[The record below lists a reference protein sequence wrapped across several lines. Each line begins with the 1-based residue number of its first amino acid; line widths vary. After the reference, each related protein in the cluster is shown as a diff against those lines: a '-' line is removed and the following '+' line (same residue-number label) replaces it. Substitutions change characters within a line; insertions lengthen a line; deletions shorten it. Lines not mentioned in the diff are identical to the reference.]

1 MSASIGQS
9 IEAVCKEKGI
19 DRDVVIEAVK
29 EAVRAAA
36 RKQFKSGEEIQ
47 VEWSPETGLEIFASK
62 VVVETVENEGR
73 ELSLGEARELAGDE
87 VEIGD
92 ELQLPLPVEDMGR
105 IAAQTAKQIL
115 FQKVR
120 DAERANIY
128 EQYIDKVG
136 DLVNGYVKRFERG
149 DIIVD
154 LGTVEALLPRNQQ
167 SRGETWNQGERIRV
181 VIDDVSKESKGPQ
194 VIVSRTSPEILK
206 RLFEME
212 VPEIYDGTVVIK
224 SAVREP
230 GERAKIAV
238 ASTERDVDPVGACVG
253 MKGSRVQAIIRELRG
268 EKIDIIE
275 WSDEPSVFAANALS
289 PAKVNQVR
297 ITDIEHRQMEV
308 IVNED
313 QLSLA
318 IGKRGQNVRLATKLV
333 GWNIDIRSEEE
344 LKREV
349 AAQMGA
355 MIASGE
361 SVPLERLEGMNPA
374 MVSTLADH
382 GIDDI
387 ESLANA
393 TVDDIA
399 DFLDVSIDQAE
410 ALIGAA
416 QTVVESARVAAE
428 SEGAE
433 GEEAQSEETGEAGAA
448 SEQTPASAEAGVTE
462 SSVDAVAAAGGAGT
476 GGEEPPGVEGERPAA
491 GPEGETGFESEEG
504 RTVEQHAA
512 SFEADPNA
520 DAGEVEPSEAM
531 IAEGY
536 DEAVETQPP
545 FMAEDLSPDN
555 LLAKDAAEP
564 VAATEVEQM
573 SADELLLQGAG
584 RDLRPDTITPAPDI
598 FSAEAAVIQNH
609 GAYTEEE
616 RPSTL
621 DAETSGVAGA
631 TVREGEEADEESLVA
646 PAALDETEEGETEVA
661 SPVADL
667 GGEASAPEVQV
678 SSAPTPAGRGEPT
691 PVENVAEDEAEDASG
706 NVE

>member
-9 IEAVCKEKGI
+9 IDAVCKEKGI
-19 DRDVVIEAVK
+19 DREVVIEAVK

-47 VEWSPETGLEIFASK
+47 VEWAPESGLEIFASK
-62 VVVETVENEGR
+62 VVVETVENPGR
-73 ELSLGEARELAGDE
+73 ELSLEEAKELAGDE

-120 DAERANIY
+120 DAERQNIY

-149 DIIVD
+149 DLIVD
-154 LGTVEALLPRNQQ
+154 LGTVEAVLGRNGQ
-167 SRGETWNQGERIRV
+167 SRGEQWNQGERIRV

-194 VIVSRTSPEILK
+194 VVVSRTSPELLK

-361 SVPLERLEGMNPA
+361 AVPLERLQGMNPA
-374 MVSTLADH
+374 MVSTLANH
-382 GIDDI
+382 GVEDI

-393 TVDDIA
+393 TVDNIA
-399 DFLDVSIDQAE
+399 EFLDMSIDQAE

-416 QTVVESARVAAE
+416 QAVVESARVTAE
-428 SEGAE
+428 TE
-433 GEEAQSEETGEAGAA
+433 GEEGEGGEASGEESAA
-448 SEQTPASAEAGVTE
+448 SNE
-462 SSVDAVAAAGGAGT
+462 
-476 GGEEPPGVEGERPAA
+476 
-491 GPEGETGFESEEG
+491 PEGEMAEEG
-504 RTVEQHAA
+504 QTIEQHAV
-512 SFEADPNA
+512 SVEADP
-520 DAGEVEPSEAM
+520 DAEVGEVEPSEAM

-536 DEAVETQPP
+536 DEAARTRPP

-555 LLAKDAAEP
+555 ILARESAEP
-564 VAATEVEQM
+564 VALTEVEQM
-573 SADELLLQGAG
+573 SPDELILQGAG

-598 FSAEAAVIQNH
+598 FSSEAAVIQNT
-609 GAYTEEE
+609 GAFDEEE

-621 DAETSGVAGA
+621 DVETNDVGGRIVQES
-631 TVREGEEADEESLVA
+631 DEEY
-646 PAALDETEEGETEVA
+646 EG
-661 SPVADL
+661 SPVSPRGDFST
-667 GGEASAPEVQV
+667 EASAPEVQT
-678 SSAPTPAGRGEPT
+678 SSEPAATSEGEPA
-691 PVENVAEDEAEDASG
+691 PVENVSDDEADDASA
-706 NVE
+706 VE

>member
-9 IEAVCKEKGI
+9 IDAVCKEKGI
-19 DRDVVIEAVK
+19 DREVVIEAVK

-62 VVVETVENEGR
+62 VVVETVENPGR
-73 ELSLGEARELAGDE
+73 ELSLDEAKELAGDE

-154 LGTVEALLPRNQQ
+154 LGTVESVLTRSGQ
-167 SRGETWNQGERIRV
+167 SRGEQWNQGERVRV

-194 VIVSRTSPEILK
+194 VVVSRTSPELLK

-297 ITDIEHRQMEV
+297 ITDIENRQMEV

-344 LKREV
+344 IKREV
-349 AAQMGA
+349 TEQMGA
-355 MIASGE
+355 LIASGE
-361 SVPLERLEGMNPA
+361 SVPLSAIEGVTPQQA
-374 MVSTLADH
+374 DALAEH
-382 GIDDI
+382 GINDI
-387 ESLANA
+387 DALALT
-393 TVDDIA
+393 TVDDLVE
-399 DFLDVSIDQAE
+399 FLDLSLDEAE
-410 ALIGAA
+410 VILTAA
-416 QTVVESARVAAE
+416 QAVVALRDRNL
-428 SEGAE
+428 G
-433 GEEAQSEETGEAGAA
+433 GEDGEAEEPHAV
-448 SEQTPASAEAGVTE
+448 SAEFDE
-462 SSVDAVAAAGGAGT
+462 SMEEEVKPSTAMTAA
-476 GGEEPPGVEGERPAA
+476 
-491 GPEGETGFESEEG
+491 
-504 RTVEQHAA
+504 
-512 SFEADPNA
+512 
-520 DAGEVEPSEAM
+520 
-531 IAEGY
+531 GY
-536 DEAVETQPP
+536 DEAVENGVP
-545 FMAEDLSPDN
+545 FTAESEISAWESADPVSLTE
-555 LLAKDAAEP
+555 AEP
-564 VAATEVEQM
+564 IQSEEIA
-573 SADELLLQGAG
+573 LQEPG
-584 RDLRPDTITPAPDI
+584 RDLRPDTITPSPDI
-598 FSAEAAVIQNH
+598 TSSAVEAFESIEQAAAEALAED
-609 GAYTEEE
+609 EEFASE
-616 RPSTL
+616 DIT
-621 DAETSGVAGA
+621 DEAETS
-631 TVREGEEADEESLVA
+631 
-646 PAALDETEEGETEVA
+646 
-661 SPVADL
+661 
-667 GGEASAPEVQV
+667 
-678 SSAPTPAGRGEPT
+678 TPA
-691 PVENVAEDEAEDASG
+691 VSED
-706 NVE
+706 

>member
-1 MSASIGQS
+1 MSSSIAQN
-9 IEAVCKEKGI
+9 IEALCQEQGI
-19 DRDVVIEAVK
+19 ERDLVIEAMK

-36 RKQFKSGEEIQ
+36 KKQFRSGEDIQ
-47 VEWSPETGLEIFASK
+47 VDWNSETGIELSASK
-62 VVVETVENEGR
+62 VVVDEVENPAT
-73 ELSLGEARELAGDE
+73 ELSIDEARELAGDE
-87 VEIGD
+87 VELGD
-92 ELQLPLPVEDMGR
+92 ALLLPLPMEELGR
-105 IAAQTAKQIL
+105 IAAQTAKQVL

-120 DAERANIY
+120 DAVRSNVY
-128 EQYIDKVG
+128 EQYIDKIG

-149 DIIVD
+149 NIIVD
-154 LGTVEALLPRNQQ
+154 LGNLEAILPRSQQ
-167 SRGETWNQGERIRV
+167 SRGEQWNQGERIRV
-181 VIDDVSKESKGPQ
+181 VINNVSKESKGPQ
-194 VIVSRTSPEILK
+194 IEVSRTSPELLK

-361 SVPLERLEGMNPA
+361 AVPLERLQGMNPA
-374 MVSTLADH
+374 MVSTLANH
-382 GIDDI
+382 GVEDI

-393 TVDDIA
+393 TVDQIA
-399 DFLDVSIDQAE
+399 EFLDVSIDQAE

-416 QTVVESARVAAE
+416 QAVVESAR
-428 SEGAE
+428 
-433 GEEAQSEETGEAGAA
+433 
-448 SEQTPASAEAGVTE
+448 ASAEAE
-462 SSVDAVAAAGGAGT
+462 AAEAAAGE
-476 GGEEPPGVEGERPAA
+476 GGEETSTEESAAEESGATVEGASDEPGDEMAE
-491 GPEGETGFESEEG
+491 EGEEET
-504 RTVEQHAA
+504 RPVVQHAA
-512 SFEADPNA
+512 SVEADPDA

-536 DEAVETQPP
+536 DEAARTRPP

-555 LLAKDAAEP
+555 ILASESADP
-564 VAATEVEQM
+564 VALTEVERM
-573 SADELLLQGAG
+573 RS
-584 RDLRPDTITPAPDI
+584 
-598 FSAEAAVIQNH
+598 
-609 GAYTEEE
+609 EE
-616 RPSTL
+616 RT
-621 DAETSGVAGA
+621 A
-631 TVREGEEADEESLVA
+631 
-646 PAALDETEEGETEVA
+646 
-661 SPVADL
+661 
-667 GGEASAPEVQV
+667 
-678 SSAPTPAGRGEPT
+678 
-691 PVENVAEDEAEDASG
+691 
-706 NVE
+706 